1 MPLRALAPTA
11 YHLAARP
18 SPKPSKMTR
27 GRSGGTRKKPSKP
40 GLLRMGKGC
49 SLLSGDRDHMVAIA
63 VNDTFKNSQ
72 FQSFLDGV
80 RTNLLLVSD
89 EIARLMAMGDKDDF
103 STSVKLE
110 LIKRAKL
117 TGSSADKKR
126 KLKQLLSDSQDRQHT
141 LIYSSEAINDGK
153 RDIDRIVQIAGRDC
167 QWRVAKFTAEE
178 SKDQRAEILGSFRAG
193 DIDAI
198 VAIKCLDEGVDIPQ
212 TKTAYILAS
221 STNPRQ
227 FIQRR
232 GRVLRQYDGKGH
244 ASIYDFIAI
253 PPLDKL
259 GEDEETFNIEKSMVE
274 RELDRINEFAEISEN
289 YGHTLSTLRDI
300 RKKLKLLGKHY
311 RDLPADMERD
321 FCERIIKFYGEV
333 SISFSTDDKASVT
346 VIHGENGAGK
356 TSLLNAFKWVLYGT
370 TDFDTNNENI
380 LSEKAIAE
388 AGQDST
394 IVMSVTLEFDD
405 DGVAYT
411 AHREQKF
418 AKGTGLHAESLGPSV
433 PLLTWIN
440 SAGLSGRS
448 SNPGSQLNQ
457 ILPEDMHGYF
467 FFNGERI
474 EKLAYNS
481 ASTQV
486 REAIK
491 CLMGMNI
498 LERAEKQLKGP
509 VIRHFN
515 KEAKDSSSGNMT
527 VLLEE
532 QSRLTD
538 QIQQKEDEIKDWKNT
553 LSEIDLEIEAIDK
566 RLQSIEAIAEKQKR
580 RKVLEEQLE
589 QIKIDKADAS
599 AALNKNVTERGF
611 LAFIESQM
619 TGVKQY
625 LDEIRIRG
633 EMPSKIKA
641 TFIDDLIGLGKCI
654 CGQPLEPG
662 SDCVKTLESYKTT
675 LKDNGVEEQFMAL
688 FGVMSHLQS
697 ERKALFANIN
707 ESMTKLT
714 ELADRRKN
722 FLGQID
728 ELGEKIKGVEDSAD
742 LEERRGGIYPIVMDS
757 PFGALDPEYRQKVAT
772 FIPALADQVIVMVS
786 KSQWRGE
793 VESELSKRL
802 GKQYT
807 LKYHKPDQGSDE
819 KF

>member
-1 MPLRALAPTA
+1 M
-11 YHLAARP
+11 
-18 SPKPSKMTR
+18 
-27 GRSGGTRKKPSKP
+27 
-40 GLLRMGKGC
+40 
-49 SLLSGDRDHMVAIA
+49 
-63 VNDTFKNSQ
+63 
-72 FQSFLDGV
+72 
-80 RTNLLLVSD
+80 
-89 EIARLMAMGDKDDF
+89 
-103 STSVKLE
+103 KL
-110 LIKRAKL
+110 KKL
-117 TGSSADKKR
+117 TIR
-126 KLKQLLSDSQDRQHT
+126 NFRQ
-141 LIYSSEAINDGK
+141 
-153 RDIDRIVQIAGRDC
+153 
-167 QWRVAKFTAEE
+167 
-178 SKDQRAEILGSFRAG
+178 
-193 DIDAI
+193 
-198 VAIKCLDEGVDIPQ
+198 
-212 TKTAYILAS
+212 
-221 STNPRQ
+221 
-227 FIQRR
+227 
-232 GRVLRQYDGKGH
+232 
-244 ASIYDFIAI
+244 
-253 PPLDKL
+253 
-259 GEDEETFNIEKSMVE
+259 
-274 RELDRINEFAEISEN
+274 
-289 YGHTLSTLRDI
+289 
-300 RKKLKLLGKHY
+300 
-311 RDLPADMERD
+311 
-321 FCERIIKFYGEV
+321 FYGEV

-370 TDFDTNNENI
+370 TDFDTNNKNI

-388 AGQDST
+388 AGQEST

-405 DGVAYT
+405 DGTTYT

-418 AKGTGLHAESLGPSV
+418 AKGAGFHAESLGPSV

-491 CLMGMNI
+491 CLMGLNI
-498 LERAEKQLKGP
+498 LDRAEKQLKGP

-515 KEAKDSSSGNMT
+515 KEARDSSSGNMT

-532 QSRLTD
+532 QSKLTD
-538 QIQQKEDEIKDWKNT
+538 KIQHKEDEIKGWKNT

-566 RLQSIEAIAEKQKR
+566 RLQSIEVIAEKQKR
-580 RKVLEEQLE
+580 RKGLEEQLE
-589 QIKIDKADAS
+589 QIKIDKAGAS

-611 LAFIESQM
+611 LAFIESQL

-625 LDEIRIRG
+625 LDEMRIRG
-633 EMPSKIKA
+633 EIPSKIKA
-641 TFIDDLIGLGKCI
+641 TFIDDLIVLGRCI

-662 SDCVKTLESYKTT
+662 SDCVMTLESYKTT
-675 LKDNGVEEQFMAL
+675 LKNNGVEEQFMAL

-742 LEERRGGIYPIVMDS
+742 LEERRAGLKADSLGLNANCAVGEHDKSGWEEQLKDKEKEIEKELANSNQADLSQRRKQLAKEVAETIGELHEAMAHQVRSDLSKKVDDTFRKIMKKDYWAEIDEGFTLKIFKNIEGHGKQPVWEKSTGENQVTSLCFISSIVNSAKERASKSGVFQKGGIYPIVMDS

-793 VESELSKRL
+793 VERELSKRL

-807 LKYHKPDQGSDE
+807 LKSHKPKQGSDE
-819 KF
+819 KFEYTKLEEGFYG

>member
-1 MPLRALAPTA
+1 M
-11 YHLAARP
+11 
-18 SPKPSKMTR
+18 
-27 GRSGGTRKKPSKP
+27 
-40 GLLRMGKGC
+40 
-49 SLLSGDRDHMVAIA
+49 
-63 VNDTFKNSQ
+63 
-72 FQSFLDGV
+72 
-80 RTNLLLVSD
+80 
-89 EIARLMAMGDKDDF
+89 
-103 STSVKLE
+103 KL
-110 LIKRAKL
+110 KKL
-117 TGSSADKKR
+117 TIR
-126 KLKQLLSDSQDRQHT
+126 NFRQ
-141 LIYSSEAINDGK
+141 
-153 RDIDRIVQIAGRDC
+153 
-167 QWRVAKFTAEE
+167 
-178 SKDQRAEILGSFRAG
+178 
-193 DIDAI
+193 
-198 VAIKCLDEGVDIPQ
+198 
-212 TKTAYILAS
+212 
-221 STNPRQ
+221 
-227 FIQRR
+227 
-232 GRVLRQYDGKGH
+232 
-244 ASIYDFIAI
+244 
-253 PPLDKL
+253 
-259 GEDEETFNIEKSMVE
+259 
-274 RELDRINEFAEISEN
+274 
-289 YGHTLSTLRDI
+289 
-300 RKKLKLLGKHY
+300 
-311 RDLPADMERD
+311 
-321 FCERIIKFYGEV
+321 FYGEV

-370 TDFDTNNENI
+370 TDFDTSNENI

-394 IVMSVTLEFDD
+394 IIMSVTLEFDD
-405 DGVAYT
+405 DGATYT

-418 AKGTGLHAESLGPSV
+418 AKGAGLHAESLGPSV

-491 CLMGMNI
+491 CLMGLNI
-498 LERAEKQLKGP
+498 LDRAEKQLKGP
-509 VIRHFN
+509 VVRHFN
-515 KEAKDSSSGNMT
+515 KEAKESSSGNMT

-532 QSRLTD
+532 QSKLTD
-538 QIQQKEDEIKDWKNT
+538 KIQQKEDEIKGWKNT

-566 RLQSIEAIAEKQKR
+566 RLQSIEVIAEKQKR
-580 RKVLEEQLE
+580 RKGLEEQLE
-589 QIKIDKADAS
+589 QIKIDKDGAS

-611 LAFIESQM
+611 LAFIDSQL

-625 LDEIRIRG
+625 LDEMRIRG
-633 EMPSKIKA
+633 EIPSKIKA

-662 SDCVKTLESYKTT
+662 SDCVMALESYKTT

-714 ELADRRKN
+714 VLADRRKN

-742 LEERRGGIYPIVMDS
+742 LEERRAGLKADSLRLNANCAVGEHDKSGWEGQLKDKEREIEKELANSNQADLSQRRKQLAKEVAETIGELHEAMAHQVRSDLSTKVDATFRKIMKKDYWAEIDEGFTLKIFKNIEGHGKQPVWEKSTGENQVTSLCFISSVVNSAKERASKSGVFQKGGIYPIVMDS

-772 FIPALADQVIVMVS
+772 FIPELADQVIVMVS

-793 VESELSKRL
+793 VEKELSKRL

-807 LKYHKPDQGSDE
+807 LKYHKPNQGSDE
-819 KF
+819 KFEYTKLEEGFYG

>member
-1 MPLRALAPTA
+1 M
-11 YHLAARP
+11 
-18 SPKPSKMTR
+18 
-27 GRSGGTRKKPSKP
+27 
-40 GLLRMGKGC
+40 
-49 SLLSGDRDHMVAIA
+49 
-63 VNDTFKNSQ
+63 
-72 FQSFLDGV
+72 
-80 RTNLLLVSD
+80 
-89 EIARLMAMGDKDDF
+89 
-103 STSVKLE
+103 KL
-110 LIKRAKL
+110 KKL
-117 TGSSADKKR
+117 TIR
-126 KLKQLLSDSQDRQHT
+126 NFRQ
-141 LIYSSEAINDGK
+141 
-153 RDIDRIVQIAGRDC
+153 
-167 QWRVAKFTAEE
+167 
-178 SKDQRAEILGSFRAG
+178 
-193 DIDAI
+193 
-198 VAIKCLDEGVDIPQ
+198 
-212 TKTAYILAS
+212 
-221 STNPRQ
+221 
-227 FIQRR
+227 
-232 GRVLRQYDGKGH
+232 
-244 ASIYDFIAI
+244 
-253 PPLDKL
+253 
-259 GEDEETFNIEKSMVE
+259 
-274 RELDRINEFAEISEN
+274 
-289 YGHTLSTLRDI
+289 
-300 RKKLKLLGKHY
+300 
-311 RDLPADMERD
+311 
-321 FCERIIKFYGEV
+321 FYGEV
-333 SISFSTDDKASVT
+333 SISFSTDDQASVT

-405 DGVAYT
+405 DGATYT

-418 AKGTGLHAESLGPSV
+418 AKGAGLNAESLGPSV

-491 CLMGMNI
+491 GLMGLNI
-498 LERAEKQLKGP
+498 LDRAEKQLKGP

-538 QIQQKEDEIKDWKNT
+538 QIQQKEDEIKVWKHT

-580 RKVLEEQLE
+580 RKGLEEQLE
-589 QIKIDKADAS
+589 QIKKDKADAS

-611 LAFIESQM
+611 LAFIESQL
-619 TGVKQY
+619 TEVTQY
-625 LDEIRIRG
+625 LDGMRIRG

-641 TFIDDLIGLGKCI
+641 TFIDDLIDLGKCI

-675 LKDNGVEEQFMAL
+675 IKDNCVEEQFMAL

-697 ERKALFANIN
+697 ERKALFASIN

-742 LEERRGGIYPIVMDS
+742 LEERRAGLKAESLELNAKCAVGEHVKSAWEEQLKDKEREIEKELVNSNQADLSQRRKQLAKEVAETIGELHEAMAHQVRSDLSKKVDGTFRKIMRKDYWAEIDEDFTLKIFKNIEGHGKQPVWEKSTGENQVTSLCFISSIVNSAKERASKPGVFQKGGIYPIVMDS

-819 KF
+819 KFEYTNLEEGFYG

>member
-1 MPLRALAPTA
+1 
-11 YHLAARP
+11 
-18 SPKPSKMTR
+18 
-27 GRSGGTRKKPSKP
+27 
-40 GLLRMGKGC
+40 
-49 SLLSGDRDHMVAIA
+49 
-63 VNDTFKNSQ
+63 
-72 FQSFLDGV
+72 
-80 RTNLLLVSD
+80 
-89 EIARLMAMGDKDDF
+89 
-103 STSVKLE
+103 
-110 LIKRAKL
+110 
-117 TGSSADKKR
+117 
-126 KLKQLLSDSQDRQHT
+126 
-141 LIYSSEAINDGK
+141 
-153 RDIDRIVQIAGRDC
+153 
-167 QWRVAKFTAEE
+167 
-178 SKDQRAEILGSFRAG
+178 
-193 DIDAI
+193 
-198 VAIKCLDEGVDIPQ
+198 
-212 TKTAYILAS
+212 
-221 STNPRQ
+221 
-227 FIQRR
+227 
-232 GRVLRQYDGKGH
+232 
-244 ASIYDFIAI
+244 
-253 PPLDKL
+253 
-259 GEDEETFNIEKSMVE
+259 
-274 RELDRINEFAEISEN
+274 
-289 YGHTLSTLRDI
+289 
-300 RKKLKLLGKHY
+300 
-311 RDLPADMERD
+311 
-321 FCERIIKFYGEV
+321 
-333 SISFSTDDKASVT
+333 
-346 VIHGENGAGK
+346 
-356 TSLLNAFKWVLYGT
+356 
-370 TDFDTNNENI
+370 
-380 LSEKAIAE
+380 
-388 AGQDST
+388 
-394 IVMSVTLEFDD
+394 
-405 DGVAYT
+405 
-411 AHREQKF
+411 
-418 AKGTGLHAESLGPSV
+418 
-433 PLLTWIN
+433 
-440 SAGLSGRS
+440 
-448 SNPGSQLNQ
+448 
-457 ILPEDMHGYF
+457 
-467 FFNGERI
+467 
-474 EKLAYNS
+474 
-481 ASTQV
+481 
-486 REAIK
+486 
-491 CLMGMNI
+491 
-498 LERAEKQLKGP
+498 

-538 QIQQKEDEIKDWKNT
+538 QIQQKEDEIKAWKNT

-742 LEERRGGIYPIVMDS
+742 LEERRVGLKADSQELNANCAIGEHMKSAWEDQLKDKEKEIEKELANSNQADLSQRRKQLAKEVAGTIGELHEAMAHQVRSDLSKKVDDTFRKIMRKDYWAEIDEDFTLKIFKNIEGHGKQPVWEKSTGENQVTSLCFISSIVNSAKERASKSGVFQKGGIYPIVMDS

-819 KF
+819 KFEYTNLEEGFYG

>member
-1 MPLRALAPTA
+1 M
-11 YHLAARP
+11 
-18 SPKPSKMTR
+18 
-27 GRSGGTRKKPSKP
+27 
-40 GLLRMGKGC
+40 
-49 SLLSGDRDHMVAIA
+49 
-63 VNDTFKNSQ
+63 
-72 FQSFLDGV
+72 
-80 RTNLLLVSD
+80 
-89 EIARLMAMGDKDDF
+89 
-103 STSVKLE
+103 KL
-110 LIKRAKL
+110 KKL
-117 TGSSADKKR
+117 TIR
-126 KLKQLLSDSQDRQHT
+126 NFRQ
-141 LIYSSEAINDGK
+141 
-153 RDIDRIVQIAGRDC
+153 
-167 QWRVAKFTAEE
+167 
-178 SKDQRAEILGSFRAG
+178 
-193 DIDAI
+193 
-198 VAIKCLDEGVDIPQ
+198 
-212 TKTAYILAS
+212 
-221 STNPRQ
+221 
-227 FIQRR
+227 
-232 GRVLRQYDGKGH
+232 
-244 ASIYDFIAI
+244 
-253 PPLDKL
+253 
-259 GEDEETFNIEKSMVE
+259 
-274 RELDRINEFAEISEN
+274 
-289 YGHTLSTLRDI
+289 
-300 RKKLKLLGKHY
+300 
-311 RDLPADMERD
+311 
-321 FCERIIKFYGEV
+321 FYGEV

-370 TDFDTNNENI
+370 TDFDTNNQNI
-380 LSEKAIAE
+380 LSERAIAE
-388 AGQDST
+388 AGQDSP
-394 IVMSVTLEFDD
+394 IIMSVTLEFDD
-405 DGVAYT
+405 DGFAYT

-418 AKGTGLHAESLGPSV
+418 VKGAGLHAESLGPSV
-433 PLLTWIN
+433 PLLNWIN

-491 CLMGMNI
+491 CLMGLNI
-498 LERAEKQLKGP
+498 LDRAEKQLKGP

-532 QSRLTD
+532 QSKLTD
-538 QIQQKEDEIKDWKNT
+538 KIQQKEDEIKDWKST

-580 RKVLEEQLE
+580 RKMLEEQLE
-589 QIKIDKADAS
+589 QIIIDKADAS

-611 LAFIESQM
+611 LAFIDSQL

-625 LDEIRIRG
+625 LDEMRIRG
-633 EMPSKIKA
+633 EIPSKIKA

-662 SDCVKTLESYKTT
+662 SDCVMALESYKTT
-675 LKDNGVEEQFMAL
+675 LKDNGVEEQFMTL
-688 FGVMSHLQS
+688 FGHMSHLQS

-714 ELADRRKN
+714 ELDDRRMN

-742 LEERRGGIYPIVMDS
+742 LEERRVGLKADSRRLNANCAVGEHAKSDWEEQLKDKEKEIEKELANSNQADLSQRRKQLAKEVAETIGEFHEAMAHQVRLDLSKKVDDTFRKIMKKDYWAEIDEGFTLKIFKNIEGHGKQPVWEKSTGENQVTSLCFISSVVNSAKERVTKSGGLQKGGIYPIVMDS
-757 PFGALDPEYRQKVAT
+757 PFGALDPEYRQKVAN

-793 VESELSKRL
+793 VERELSKRL

-807 LKYHKPDQGSDE
+807 LTYHKPNPGSDE
-819 KF
+819 KFEYTKLEEGFYG

>member
-1 MPLRALAPTA
+1 M
-11 YHLAARP
+11 
-18 SPKPSKMTR
+18 
-27 GRSGGTRKKPSKP
+27 
-40 GLLRMGKGC
+40 
-49 SLLSGDRDHMVAIA
+49 
-63 VNDTFKNSQ
+63 
-72 FQSFLDGV
+72 
-80 RTNLLLVSD
+80 
-89 EIARLMAMGDKDDF
+89 
-103 STSVKLE
+103 KL
-110 LIKRAKL
+110 KKL
-117 TGSSADKKR
+117 TIR
-126 KLKQLLSDSQDRQHT
+126 NFRQ
-141 LIYSSEAINDGK
+141 
-153 RDIDRIVQIAGRDC
+153 
-167 QWRVAKFTAEE
+167 
-178 SKDQRAEILGSFRAG
+178 
-193 DIDAI
+193 
-198 VAIKCLDEGVDIPQ
+198 
-212 TKTAYILAS
+212 
-221 STNPRQ
+221 
-227 FIQRR
+227 
-232 GRVLRQYDGKGH
+232 
-244 ASIYDFIAI
+244 
-253 PPLDKL
+253 
-259 GEDEETFNIEKSMVE
+259 
-274 RELDRINEFAEISEN
+274 
-289 YGHTLSTLRDI
+289 
-300 RKKLKLLGKHY
+300 
-311 RDLPADMERD
+311 
-321 FCERIIKFYGEV
+321 FYGEV

-380 LSEKAIAE
+380 LSERAIAE
-388 AGQDST
+388 AGQDSP
-394 IVMSVTLEFDD
+394 IIMSVTLEFDD
-405 DGVAYT
+405 DGFAYT
-411 AHREQKF
+411 AHREQNF
-418 AKGTGLHAESLGPSV
+418 VKGAGLHAECLGPSV
-433 PLLTWIN
+433 PLLSWIN

-491 CLMGMNI
+491 CLMGLNI
-498 LERAEKQLKGP
+498 LDRAEKQLKGP

-532 QSRLTD
+532 QSKLTD
-538 QIQQKEDEIKDWKNT
+538 KIQQKEDEIKGWKST

-580 RKVLEEQLE
+580 RKMLEEQLQ
-589 QIKIDKADAS
+589 QIVIDKAEAS

-611 LAFIESQM
+611 LAFIDSQL

-625 LDEIRIRG
+625 LDEMRIRG
-633 EMPSKIKA
+633 EIPSKIKA
-641 TFIDDLIGLGKCI
+641 TFIDDLIDLARCI

-662 SDCVKTLESYKTT
+662 SDCVMALESYKTT
-675 LKDNGVEEQFMAL
+675 LNDNGVEEQFLTL
-688 FGVMSHLQS
+688 FGHMSHLQS

-707 ESMTKLT
+707 ESMTRLT
-714 ELADRRKN
+714 ELDERRMS

-742 LEERRGGIYPIVMDS
+742 LEERRVGLKADSRRLNANCAVGEHAKSGWEDQLKDKEKEIEKELANSNQADLSQRRKQLAKDVADTIGEFHEAMAHQVRLDLSKKVDDTFRKIMKKDYWAEIDEGFTLKIFKNIEGHGKQPVWEKSTGENQVTSLCFISSVVNSAKERVTKSGGLQKGGIYPIVMDS

-793 VESELSKRL
+793 VERELSKRL

-807 LKYHKPDQGSDE
+807 LTYHKPNPGSDE
-819 KF
+819 KFEYTKLEEGYYG

>member
-1 MPLRALAPTA
+1 M
-11 YHLAARP
+11 
-18 SPKPSKMTR
+18 
-27 GRSGGTRKKPSKP
+27 
-40 GLLRMGKGC
+40 
-49 SLLSGDRDHMVAIA
+49 
-63 VNDTFKNSQ
+63 
-72 FQSFLDGV
+72 
-80 RTNLLLVSD
+80 
-89 EIARLMAMGDKDDF
+89 
-103 STSVKLE
+103 KL
-110 LIKRAKL
+110 KKL
-117 TGSSADKKR
+117 TIR
-126 KLKQLLSDSQDRQHT
+126 NFRQ
-141 LIYSSEAINDGK
+141 
-153 RDIDRIVQIAGRDC
+153 
-167 QWRVAKFTAEE
+167 
-178 SKDQRAEILGSFRAG
+178 
-193 DIDAI
+193 
-198 VAIKCLDEGVDIPQ
+198 
-212 TKTAYILAS
+212 
-221 STNPRQ
+221 
-227 FIQRR
+227 
-232 GRVLRQYDGKGH
+232 
-244 ASIYDFIAI
+244 
-253 PPLDKL
+253 
-259 GEDEETFNIEKSMVE
+259 
-274 RELDRINEFAEISEN
+274 
-289 YGHTLSTLRDI
+289 
-300 RKKLKLLGKHY
+300 
-311 RDLPADMERD
+311 
-321 FCERIIKFYGEV
+321 FYGEV
-333 SISFSTDDKASVT
+333 SISFSTDAKASVT

-370 TDFDTNNENI
+370 TDFDTNNENL

-388 AGQDST
+388 AVQDTT
-394 IVMSVTLEFDD
+394 IVMSVTLEFED
-405 DGVAYT
+405 DGATYT

-418 AKGTGLHAESLGPSV
+418 AKGEGMHAESLAPSL

-448 SNPGSQLNQ
+448 SNPESQLNQ

-515 KEAKDSSSGNMT
+515 KEAKESSSGNMT

-532 QSRLTD
+532 QLRLTD

-633 EMPSKIKA
+633 EIPSKIKA
-641 TFIDDLIGLGKCI
+641 TFIDDLVGLGKCI

-675 LKDNGVEEQFMAL
+675 LKDNGVEEQFMVL

-697 ERKALFANIN
+697 ERKALFANVN

-714 ELADRRKN
+714 ELADRRNN

-742 LEERRGGIYPIVMDS
+742 LEERRVGLKAVSQELNANCAIGEHMKSAWEDQLKDKDKEIEKELANSNQADLSQRRKQLAKEVAGTIGELHEAMAHQVRSDLSKKVDDTFRKIMRKDYWAEIDEDFTLKIFKNIEGHGKQPVWEKSTGENQVTSLCFISSIVNSAKERASKSGVFQKGGIYPIVMDS

-819 KF
+819 KFEYTNLEEGFYG

>member
-1 MPLRALAPTA
+1 M
-11 YHLAARP
+11 
-18 SPKPSKMTR
+18 
-27 GRSGGTRKKPSKP
+27 
-40 GLLRMGKGC
+40 
-49 SLLSGDRDHMVAIA
+49 
-63 VNDTFKNSQ
+63 
-72 FQSFLDGV
+72 
-80 RTNLLLVSD
+80 
-89 EIARLMAMGDKDDF
+89 
-103 STSVKLE
+103 KL
-110 LIKRAKL
+110 KKL
-117 TGSSADKKR
+117 TIR
-126 KLKQLLSDSQDRQHT
+126 NFRQ
-141 LIYSSEAINDGK
+141 
-153 RDIDRIVQIAGRDC
+153 
-167 QWRVAKFTAEE
+167 
-178 SKDQRAEILGSFRAG
+178 
-193 DIDAI
+193 
-198 VAIKCLDEGVDIPQ
+198 
-212 TKTAYILAS
+212 
-221 STNPRQ
+221 
-227 FIQRR
+227 
-232 GRVLRQYDGKGH
+232 
-244 ASIYDFIAI
+244 
-253 PPLDKL
+253 
-259 GEDEETFNIEKSMVE
+259 
-274 RELDRINEFAEISEN
+274 
-289 YGHTLSTLRDI
+289 
-300 RKKLKLLGKHY
+300 
-311 RDLPADMERD
+311 
-321 FCERIIKFYGEV
+321 FYGEV

-370 TDFDTNNENI
+370 TDFDTSNENI

-515 KEAKDSSSGNMT
+515 KEAKESSSGNMT

-538 QIQQKEDEIKDWKNT
+538 QIQQKEDEIKGWKNT

-589 QIKIDKADAS
+589 QIKIDKADSS

-619 TGVKQY
+619 TGVKHY

-633 EMPSKIKA
+633 EIPSKIKA
-641 TFIDDLIGLGKCI
+641 TFIDDLIVLGKCI
-654 CGQPLEPG
+654 CGQPLELG

-742 LEERRGGIYPIVMDS
+742 LEERRAGLKANNLELNRKCSIGDHMKSTWEEQLKDKEKEIEKELANSNQADLSQRRKQLAKEVASTIGELHEALAHQVRSDLSIKVDDTFRKIMRKNYWAEIDEDFTLKIFKNIEGHGKQPVWEKSTGENQVTSLCFISSIVNSAKERASKSGVFQKGGIYPIVMDS

-793 VESELSKRL
+793 VESQLSKRL

-819 KF
+819 KFEYTNLEEGFYG

>member
-1 MPLRALAPTA
+1 M
-11 YHLAARP
+11 
-18 SPKPSKMTR
+18 
-27 GRSGGTRKKPSKP
+27 
-40 GLLRMGKGC
+40 
-49 SLLSGDRDHMVAIA
+49 
-63 VNDTFKNSQ
+63 
-72 FQSFLDGV
+72 
-80 RTNLLLVSD
+80 
-89 EIARLMAMGDKDDF
+89 
-103 STSVKLE
+103 KL
-110 LIKRAKL
+110 KKL
-117 TGSSADKKR
+117 TIR
-126 KLKQLLSDSQDRQHT
+126 NFRQ
-141 LIYSSEAINDGK
+141 
-153 RDIDRIVQIAGRDC
+153 
-167 QWRVAKFTAEE
+167 
-178 SKDQRAEILGSFRAG
+178 
-193 DIDAI
+193 
-198 VAIKCLDEGVDIPQ
+198 
-212 TKTAYILAS
+212 
-221 STNPRQ
+221 
-227 FIQRR
+227 
-232 GRVLRQYDGKGH
+232 
-244 ASIYDFIAI
+244 
-253 PPLDKL
+253 
-259 GEDEETFNIEKSMVE
+259 
-274 RELDRINEFAEISEN
+274 
-289 YGHTLSTLRDI
+289 
-300 RKKLKLLGKHY
+300 
-311 RDLPADMERD
+311 
-321 FCERIIKFYGEV
+321 FYGEV

-418 AKGTGLHAESLGPSV
+418 AKGKGLHAESLGPSV

-515 KEAKDSSSGNMT
+515 KEAKESSSGNMT

-538 QIQQKEDEIKDWKNT
+538 QIQQKEDEIKGWKNT

-589 QIKIDKADAS
+589 QIKIDKASAS

-641 TFIDDLIGLGKCI
+641 TFIDDLIVLGKCI

-697 ERKALFANIN
+697 ERKALFASIN

-714 ELADRRKN
+714 ELTDRRKN

-728 ELGEKIKGVEDSAD
+728 ELGEQIKGVEDSAD
-742 LEERRGGIYPIVMDS
+742 LEERRAGLKADSQELNANCAIGEHMTSAWEDQLKDKEKEIEKELANSNQADLSQRRKQLAKEVAGTIGELHEAMAHQVRSDLSKKVDDTFRKIMRKDYWAEIDEDFTLKIFKNIEGHGKQPVWEKSTGENQVTSLCFISSIVNSAKERASKSGVFQKGGIYPIVMDS

-819 KF
+819 KFEYTNLEEGFYG

>member
-1 MPLRALAPTA
+1 M
-11 YHLAARP
+11 
-18 SPKPSKMTR
+18 
-27 GRSGGTRKKPSKP
+27 
-40 GLLRMGKGC
+40 
-49 SLLSGDRDHMVAIA
+49 
-63 VNDTFKNSQ
+63 
-72 FQSFLDGV
+72 
-80 RTNLLLVSD
+80 
-89 EIARLMAMGDKDDF
+89 
-103 STSVKLE
+103 KL
-110 LIKRAKL
+110 KKL
-117 TGSSADKKR
+117 TIR
-126 KLKQLLSDSQDRQHT
+126 NFRQ
-141 LIYSSEAINDGK
+141 
-153 RDIDRIVQIAGRDC
+153 
-167 QWRVAKFTAEE
+167 
-178 SKDQRAEILGSFRAG
+178 
-193 DIDAI
+193 
-198 VAIKCLDEGVDIPQ
+198 
-212 TKTAYILAS
+212 
-221 STNPRQ
+221 
-227 FIQRR
+227 
-232 GRVLRQYDGKGH
+232 
-244 ASIYDFIAI
+244 
-253 PPLDKL
+253 
-259 GEDEETFNIEKSMVE
+259 
-274 RELDRINEFAEISEN
+274 
-289 YGHTLSTLRDI
+289 
-300 RKKLKLLGKHY
+300 
-311 RDLPADMERD
+311 
-321 FCERIIKFYGEV
+321 FYGEV

-538 QIQQKEDEIKDWKNT
+538 QIQQKEDEIKAWKNT

-742 LEERRGGIYPIVMDS
+742 LEERRVGLKADSQELNANCAIGEHMKSAWEDQLKDKEKEIEKELANSNQADLSQRRKQLAKEVAGTIGELHEAMAHQVRSDLSKKVDDTFRKIMRKDYWAEIDEDFTLKIFKNIEGHGKQPVWEKSTGENQVTSLCFISSIVNSAKERASKSGVFQKGGIYPIVMDS

-819 KF
+819 KFEYTNLEEGFYG

>member
-1 MPLRALAPTA
+1 M
-11 YHLAARP
+11 
-18 SPKPSKMTR
+18 
-27 GRSGGTRKKPSKP
+27 
-40 GLLRMGKGC
+40 
-49 SLLSGDRDHMVAIA
+49 
-63 VNDTFKNSQ
+63 
-72 FQSFLDGV
+72 
-80 RTNLLLVSD
+80 
-89 EIARLMAMGDKDDF
+89 
-103 STSVKLE
+103 KL
-110 LIKRAKL
+110 KKL
-117 TGSSADKKR
+117 TIR
-126 KLKQLLSDSQDRQHT
+126 NFRQ
-141 LIYSSEAINDGK
+141 
-153 RDIDRIVQIAGRDC
+153 
-167 QWRVAKFTAEE
+167 
-178 SKDQRAEILGSFRAG
+178 
-193 DIDAI
+193 
-198 VAIKCLDEGVDIPQ
+198 
-212 TKTAYILAS
+212 
-221 STNPRQ
+221 
-227 FIQRR
+227 
-232 GRVLRQYDGKGH
+232 
-244 ASIYDFIAI
+244 
-253 PPLDKL
+253 
-259 GEDEETFNIEKSMVE
+259 
-274 RELDRINEFAEISEN
+274 
-289 YGHTLSTLRDI
+289 
-300 RKKLKLLGKHY
+300 
-311 RDLPADMERD
+311 
-321 FCERIIKFYGEV
+321 FYGEV
-333 SISFSTDDKASVT
+333 SISFSIDDKASVT

-405 DGVAYT
+405 DGATYT

-418 AKGTGLHAESLGPSV
+418 AKGAGLHAESLGPSV

-491 CLMGMNI
+491 CLMGLNI
-498 LERAEKQLKGP
+498 LDRAEKQLKGP
-509 VIRHFN
+509 VVRHFN
-515 KEAKDSSSGNMT
+515 KEAKESSSGNMT

-532 QSRLTD
+532 QSKLTD
-538 QIQQKEDEIKDWKNT
+538 KIQQKEDEIKGWKNT

-566 RLQSIEAIAEKQKR
+566 RLQSIEVIAEKQKR
-580 RKVLEEQLE
+580 RKGLEEQLE
-589 QIKIDKADAS
+589 QIKIDKDGAS

-611 LAFIESQM
+611 LAFIESQL

-625 LDEIRIRG
+625 LDEMRIRG
-633 EMPSKIKA
+633 EIPSKIKA

-662 SDCVKTLESYKTT
+662 SDCVMALESYKTT

-707 ESMTKLT
+707 DSMTKLT

-742 LEERRGGIYPIVMDS
+742 LEERRAGLKADSLRLNANCAVGEHDKSGWEEQLKDKEKEVEKELANSNQADLSQRRKQLAKEVAETIGELHEAMAHQVRSDLSKKVDDTFRKIMKKDYWAEIDEGFTLKIFKNIEGHGKQPVWEKSTGENQVTSLCFISSVVNSAKERVSKSGIFQKGGIYPIVMDS

-772 FIPALADQVIVMVS
+772 FIPELADQVIVMVS

-793 VESELSKRL
+793 VERELSKRL

-807 LKYHKPDQGSDE
+807 LKYHKPNQSSDE
-819 KF
+819 KFEYTKLEEGFYG